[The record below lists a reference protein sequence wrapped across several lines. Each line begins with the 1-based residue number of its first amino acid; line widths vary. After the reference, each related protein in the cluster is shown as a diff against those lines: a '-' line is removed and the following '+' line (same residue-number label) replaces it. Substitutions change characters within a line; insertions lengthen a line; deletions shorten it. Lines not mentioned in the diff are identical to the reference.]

1 MAGIKL
7 FVGLGNVGDQYVATR
22 HNAGFWWIDL
32 IAHQTNST
40 LSLEAK
46 FFGLAGKLKPHA
58 DIWLLKPNT
67 FMNASGKAVAAL
79 ANYYKISPSEI
90 CVIHDEL
97 DLPAGSAKLKFGGG
111 HGGHNGLRDIH
122 AALGTADYWR
132 LRIGI
137 DHPGDKNQVV
147 NFVLKPPTKDE
158 QAAINRAIE
167 DSSAILNGLQMGNFE
182 DAMLKL
188 HTKK

>member
-7 FVGLGNVGDQYVATR
+7 FVGLGNIGEQYAATR

-32 IAHQTNST
+32 IARQTNSA

-67 FMNASGKAVAAL
+67 FMNASGKSLAAL

-158 QAAINRAIE
+158 QAAINMAIE
-167 DSSAILNGLQMGNFE
+167 DSSGILNGLQMGNFE